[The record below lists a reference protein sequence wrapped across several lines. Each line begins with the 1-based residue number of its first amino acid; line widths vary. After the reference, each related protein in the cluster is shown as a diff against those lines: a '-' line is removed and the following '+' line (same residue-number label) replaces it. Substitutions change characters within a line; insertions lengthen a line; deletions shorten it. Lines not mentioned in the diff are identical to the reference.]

1 MCWTNENHPF
11 PSGEGEHCEAVEMT
25 LPIEPIETLDDP
37 RVELYRNVKERD
49 LQSRSKV
56 FLAEGELVVRR
67 LIEESRFS
75 VHSVLLNEARLRAM
89 SDTLSKLERR
99 AVIYLAPQKVFDEI
113 VGYPIHRGVLAAG
126 VRPEQTGIDAMLDS
140 MPDRALVV
148 VMEDLA
154 NHDNVGGVFRCG
166 AAFGVDAVLLSPRC
180 ADPLYRKATRVSIG
194 STLTI
199 SFARTK
205 EDCEIIQSLHAH
217 NFETLALT
225 PGEDAADLSGWLD
238 AHDAPRRVA
247 LLLGAEGDGLRDDT
261 LRSAS
266 HRIRM
271 GKMVSVDSLNVV
283 VAAGIALHAVRS
295 HMLKP

>member
-1 MCWTNENHPF
+1 
-11 PSGEGEHCEAVEMT
+11 MT

-49 LQSRSKV
+49 LHRQSKV

-67 LIEESRFS
+67 LIEESPFA
-75 VHSVLLNEARLRAM
+75 VHSVLINEVRLRAM
-89 SDTLSKLERR
+89 SDALSKLDPG
-99 AVIYLAPQKVFDEI
+99 VPIYQAPQKMFDEI
-113 VGYPIHRGVLAAG
+113 VGYPIHRGVLAVG

-140 MPDRALVV
+140 MPDHALVV

-199 SFARTK
+199 PFARAK
-205 EDCEIIQSLHAH
+205 EDGEIIQSLHAH

-225 PGEDAADLSGWLD
+225 PRVDATDLSSWFDSQG
-238 AHDAPRRVA
+238 ATKKTA
-247 LLLGAEGDGLRDDT
+247 LLLGAEGGGLRDDT
-261 LRSAS
+261 LRAAA
-266 HRIRM
+266 HRIRI

-295 HMLKP
+295 HMQQP